1 MFRYYKILLILSFAL
16 STSCDSMKSISSKY
30 NILYNGDLFLNEG
43 LDQLRNSYKDNF
55 WDIIPVIVDNNI
67 TNSLPEYPTK
77 NFLKSE
83 EKAIKVIQKMG
94 DSRNS
99 ASNYINDA
107 YLLLGKSRF
116 YDKRYISS
124 LQALNYILKQ
134 DVKSNIWLEAFYWR
148 TLIYINLQQYELAKT
163 LLDKELEDNKLS
175 NRNLSLLYDS
185 MSELYYKKGDY
196 AALINSLKKGVKY
209 STNQEQIRRSF
220 FIIGQSFMN
229 LNKKDSA
236 SIYFQKSIETKGNNF
251 SDIYLDANLKLSL
264 LKKHEVDEDY
274 FNRMLRQPRNLM
286 TSSKINY
293 YYALNSYEKGNY
305 NDSEIQLKKSLKQ
318 IDDDKNLKVK
328 VYNKLFE
335 INLDRK
341 DYLNASNYLDS
352 VLNITDNNTK
362 DFFKLNKKREKLNS
376 ITDLEKQNE
385 LIDSLIYLSTLDLN
399 QLKEVLSPSQ
409 DNLETTKKNERTS
422 NKKSL
427 GVFYFNNRT
436 AIENGKKQFKRL
448 WGNRNR
454 IENWR
459 VISQNIFTSKNTTNR
474 SNKTKSNKLESN
486 TFDAKSIP
494 YTKYQKDSLNKIKNY
509 NYFKKGLYL
518 YEYFRDLV
526 TSENSLLKVDPKI
539 VSENDY
545 LQSRYY
551 LYKVYSSPEL
561 KNDEKS
567 KELKNLIL
575 NNYPN
580 SIYAKI
586 LDEDVT
592 PENEEFNLEEFFEN
606 IDMLVDKNRIDR
618 AVYKIDSILPK
629 LSSRAELFSLYLKKN
644 ELQAKTNGIEQYLK
658 SLNELVEIFPEKSI
672 ELKARIQF
680 LKTISAKK
688 SISIEDD
695 SFVLFFVL
703 NKNEKVKS
711 LVDYEYKVDNY
722 NKDIDFLS
730 IYDLSSLNDAESMS
744 QEIIKKNKTLSN
756 NKYFVISTPQ
766 YINVLVFKTL
776 DQLKS

>member
-1 MFRYYKILLILSFAL
+1 MFRYYKILLILSL
-16 STSCDSMKSISSKY
+16 VMISSCDSMKSISSKY

-94 DSRNS
+94 DSGNS

-124 LQALNYILKQ
+124 LQAFNYILKQ

-148 TLIYINLQQYELAKT
+148 TLIYINLQQYELAKSS
-163 LLDKELEDNKLS
+163 LEKELENNKIS
-175 NRNLSLLYDS
+175 KRNLSLLYDS
-185 MSELYYKKGDY
+185 MSELHYKKGDY
-196 AALINSLKKGVKY
+196 AALIKSLKQAVKH
-209 STNQEQIRRSF
+209 SSSQEQIRRSY
-220 FIIGQSFMN
+220 FIIAQSFMN
-229 LNKKDSA
+229 LNKNDSA
-236 SIYFQKSIETKGNNF
+236 SVYFQKSIETKANNF

-264 LKKHEVDEDY
+264 LKKQELGEDY

-286 TSSKINY
+286 ASSKINY
-293 YYALNSYEKGNY
+293 YYALNSYENGNY
-305 NDSEIQLKKSLKQ
+305 NDSEIQLKRSLKQ
-318 IDDDKNLKVK
+318 MDDDKNLKVK

-335 INLDRK
+335 VNFDRK

-352 VLNITDNNTK
+352 VLNIIDTNTK
-362 DFFKLNKKREKLNS
+362 DFFVLNKKREKLNS
-376 ITDLEKQNE
+376 ITDLEKQNK
-385 LIDSLIYLSTLDLN
+385 LIDSLLYLSTLDSN
-399 QLKEVLSPSQ
+399 KLKEVLSPTQ
-409 DNLETTKKNERTS
+409 NNLETTKVKRTS
-422 NKKSL
+422 KQKSL
-427 GVFYFNNRT
+427 GIFYFNNKT
-436 AIENGKKQFKRL
+436 AVENGKKEFKRL

-459 VISQNIFTSKNTTNR
+459 LISQNIFVSENNSNR
-474 SNKTKSNKLESN
+474 SKEIKSNKLDAN
-486 TFDAKSIP
+486 NFDTKSIP
-494 YTKYQKDSLNKIKNY
+494 YMKYQKDSLNEIKNY

-518 YEYFRDLV
+518 YEYFEDLL
-526 TSENSLLKVDPKI
+526 TSKNNLLKVDPKI
-539 VSENDY
+539 VSKNDY

-551 LYKVYSSPEL
+551 LYKIYGSTEF
-561 KNDEKS
+561 KNNEKS

-586 LDEDVT
+586 LNEKVT
-592 PENEEFNLEEFFEN
+592 ASNEEFSLNEFFEN
-606 IDMLVDKNRIDR
+606 IDMLVDKNRVDR
-618 AVYKIDSILPK
+618 AVSKIDSILPK
-629 LSSRAELFSLYLKKN
+629 LSSRSELYGLYLKKN
-644 ELQAKTNGIEQYLK
+644 ELQAKVKGVEQYLK

-672 ELKARIQF
+672 ELKTRIQF
-680 LKTISAKK
+680 LKNILAKK

-703 NKNEKVKS
+703 NKNEKLKS
-711 LVDYEYKVDNY
+711 LDDYEYKVDNY
-722 NKDIDFLS
+722 NRDIDFLS
-730 IYDLSSLNDAESMS
+730 IYDLSSLNDAESLS

-776 DQLKS
+776 DELKS

>member
-1 MFRYYKILLILSFAL
+1 MFRYYKIILILSLAI

-43 LDQLRNSYKDNF
+43 LDQLRNSYNDNF

-124 LQALNYILKQ
+124 LQAFNYILKQ

-148 TLIYINLQQYELAKT
+148 TLIYINLQQYELAKSS
-163 LLDKELEDNKLS
+163 LEKELVDNKIS
-175 NRNLSLLYDS
+175 KRNLSLLYDS
-185 MSELYYKKGDY
+185 MSELHYKKGDY
-196 AALINSLKKGVKY
+196 AALIKSLKKAVKY
-209 STNQEQIRRSF
+209 SSSQEQIRRSY
-220 FIIGQSFMN
+220 FIIAQSFMN
-229 LNKKDSA
+229 LNKNDSA
-236 SIYFQKSIETKGNNF
+236 SVYFQKSIETKANNF
-251 SDIYLDANLKLSL
+251 TDIYLDAKLKLSL
-264 LKKHEVDEDY
+264 IKKQEFDEDY
-274 FNRMLRQPRNLM
+274 FNRMLRQTRNLM
-286 TSSKINY
+286 ASSKINY

-305 NDSEIQLKKSLKQ
+305 NDSEIQLKKSMKQ

-335 INLDRK
+335 INLNRK

-352 VLNITDNNTK
+352 VLNIIDTNTK
-362 DFFKLNKKREKLNS
+362 DFFVLNKKREKLKS
-376 ITDLEKQNE
+376 IADLEKQNK
-385 LIDSLIYLSTLDLN
+385 LIDSLLYLSTLDSN
-399 QLKEVLSPSQ
+399 KLKEVLSPAQ
-409 DNLETTKKNERTS
+409 NNFEITKDKRTS
-422 NKKSL
+422 NQKNL
-427 GVFYFNNRT
+427 GVFYFNNKT
-436 AIENGKKQFKRL
+436 AIENGKKQFTRL

-459 VISQNIFTSKNTTNR
+459 LISQNIFISENNSNR
-474 SNKTKSNKLESN
+474 SNEKKFNKIDTNNFE
-486 TFDAKSIP
+486 TKSIP
-494 YTKYQKDSLNKIKNY
+494 YMKNQKDSLNKIKNY

-518 YEYFRDLV
+518 YEYFEDLL
-526 TSENSLLKVDPKI
+526 TSENNLLKVDSKI
-539 VSENDY
+539 VSKNDY

-551 LYKVYSSPEL
+551 LYKIYSSPEL
-561 KNDEKS
+561 KNNEKS
-567 KELKNLIL
+567 KELKNSIL

-586 LDEDVT
+586 LNEEVT
-592 PENEEFNLEEFFEN
+592 AGIEEFNLEEFFEN
-606 IDMLVDKNRIDR
+606 IELLVDKNRIDR
-618 AVYKIDSILPK
+618 AVSKIDSILPK
-629 LSSRAELFSLYLKKN
+629 LRSRAELYSVYLKKN
-644 ELQAKTNGIEQYLK
+644 ELQAKVNGIEQYVK

-672 ELKARIQF
+672 ELKTRIQF
-680 LKTISAKK
+680 LKNVSDKK
-688 SISIEDD
+688 SISIDDD

-730 IYDLSSLNDAESMS
+730 IYDLSSLIDAESLS
-744 QEIIKKNKTLSN
+744 KEIIKKNKTLSN

-776 DQLKS
+776 DELKS

>member
-1 MFRYYKILLILSFAL
+1 MFRYYKILLILSL
-16 STSCDSMKSISSKY
+16 VMISSCDSMKSISSKY

-124 LQALNYILKQ
+124 LQAFNYILKQ
-134 DVKSNIWLEAFYWR
+134 ELKSNIWLEAFYWR
-148 TLIYINLQQYELAKT
+148 TLIYINLQQYELAKSS
-163 LLDKELEDNKLS
+163 LEKELEDNRISK
-175 NRNLSLLYDS
+175 RNLSLLFDS
-185 MSELYYKKGDY
+185 MSELHYKKGDY
-196 AALINSLKKGVKY
+196 PALIKSLKKAVKH
-209 STNQEQIRRSF
+209 SSSQEQIRRSY
-220 FIIGQSFMN
+220 FIIAQSFMN
-229 LNKKDSA
+229 LNKNDSA
-236 SIYFQKSIETKGNNF
+236 SVYFQKSIETKANNF

-264 LKKHEVDEDY
+264 LKKQELDEDY
-274 FNRMLRQPRNLM
+274 FNKMLRQPRNLM
-286 TSSKINY
+286 ASSKINY

-305 NDSEIQLKKSLKQ
+305 NDSEIQLKRSLKQ
-318 IDDDKNLKVK
+318 MDDDKNLKVK

-335 INLDRK
+335 VNFDRK

-352 VLNITDNNTK
+352 VLNIIDTNTK
-362 DFFKLNKKREKLNS
+362 DFFILNKKREKLNS
-376 ITDLEKQNE
+376 ITDLEKQNK
-385 LIDSLIYLSTLDLN
+385 LIDSLLYLSTLDSN
-399 QLKEVLSPSQ
+399 KLKEVLSPTQ
-409 DNLETTKKNERTS
+409 NNFEKTKDKTAS
-422 NKKSL
+422 NQKSV
-427 GVFYFNNRT
+427 GVFYFNNKT
-436 AIENGKKQFKRL
+436 AIENGKKEFKRL

-459 VISQNIFTSKNTTNR
+459 LISQNIFISENNSNR
-474 SNKTKSNKLESN
+474 SNEIKSNKLDSN
-486 TFDAKSIP
+486 NFDTKSIP
-494 YTKYQKDSLNKIKNY
+494 YMNYQKDSLNKIKNY

-518 YEYFRDLV
+518 YEYFEDLA
-526 TSENSLLKVDPKI
+526 TSENNLLKVDPKI

-551 LYKVYSSPEL
+551 LYKIYSSNEF

-586 LDEDVT
+586 LNEDLT
-592 PENEEFNLEEFFEN
+592 AANKEFNLEEFFEN
-606 IDMLVDKNRIDR
+606 IDMLVDKNRVGR
-618 AVYKIDSILPK
+618 AVSKIDSILPK
-629 LSSRAELFSLYLKKN
+629 LSSRSELYSLYLKKN
-644 ELQAKTNGIEQYLK
+644 ELQAKVNGIEQYLK

-672 ELKARIQF
+672 ELKTRIQF
-680 LKTISAKK
+680 LKNISDKK
-688 SISIEDD
+688 SILIDDD
-695 SFVLFFVL
+695 SFVLFFIL

-711 LVDYEYKVDNY
+711 LDDYEYKVDNY
-722 NKDIDFLS
+722 NRDIDFLS
-730 IYDLSSLNDAESMS
+730 IYDLSSLNDAESLL

-766 YINVLVFKTL
+766 YINMLVFKTL
-776 DQLKS
+776 GELKS

>member
-1 MFRYYKILLILSFAL
+1 MFRYYKILLILSLAL

-124 LQALNYILKQ
+124 LQAFNYILKQ

-148 TLIYINLQQYELAKT
+148 TLIYINLQQYELAKSS
-163 LLDKELEDNKLS
+163 LEKELEDNKIS
-175 NRNLSLLYDS
+175 KRNLSLLYDS
-185 MSELYYKKGDY
+185 MSELHYKKGDY
-196 AALINSLKKGVKY
+196 TALIKSLKKAVKY
-209 STNQEQIRRSF
+209 SSSQEQIRRSY
-220 FIIGQSFMN
+220 FIIAQSFMN
-229 LNKKDSA
+229 LNKNDSA
-236 SIYFQKSIETKGNNF
+236 SVYFQKSIDTKANNF

-264 LKKHEVDEDY
+264 LKKQELDEDY

-286 TSSKINY
+286 ASSKINY

-305 NDSEIQLKKSLKQ
+305 NDSEIQLKRSLKQ
-318 IDDDKNLKVK
+318 MDDDKNLKVK

-335 INLDRK
+335 VNFDRK

-352 VLNITDNNTK
+352 VLNIIDTNTK
-362 DFFKLNKKREKLNS
+362 DFFVLNKKREKLNS
-376 ITDLEKQNE
+376 ITDLEKQNK
-385 LIDSLIYLSTLDLN
+385 LIDSLLYLSTLDSN
-399 QLKEVLSPSQ
+399 KLKEVLSPVQ
-409 DNLETTKKNERTS
+409 KNFKITKDKRIS
-422 NKKSL
+422 NQKSL
-427 GVFYFNNRT
+427 GVFYFNNKT

-459 VISQNIFTSKNTTNR
+459 LISQNIFISENNSNR
-474 SNKTKSNKLESN
+474 SNETKSNKLDTN
-486 TFDAKSIP
+486 NFDTKSIP
-494 YTKYQKDSLNKIKNY
+494 YMKYQKDSLNKIKNY

-518 YEYFRDLV
+518 YEYFEDLA
-526 TSENSLLKVDPKI
+526 TSENNLLKVDPKI
-539 VSENDY
+539 VSKNDY

-551 LYKVYSSPEL
+551 LYKIYSSPEF
-561 KNDEKS
+561 KNNEKS

-586 LDEDVT
+586 LNEDVT
-592 PENEEFNLEEFFEN
+592 AANEEFNLEEFFEN
-606 IDMLVDKNRIDR
+606 IELLVDKNRIDR
-618 AVYKIDSILPK
+618 AVSKIDSILPK
-629 LSSRAELFSLYLKKN
+629 LSSRSELYSLYLKKN
-644 ELQAKTNGIEQYLK
+644 ELQAKVNGIEQYLK

-672 ELKARIQF
+672 ELKTRLQF
-680 LKTISAKK
+680 LKNISDKK
-688 SISIEDD
+688 SISIDDD

-730 IYDLSSLNDAESMS
+730 IYDLSSLNDAESLS

-776 DQLKS
+776 DELKS

>member
-1 MFRYYKILLILSFAL
+1 MFRYYKILLILSLAL
-16 STSCDSMKSISSKY
+16 SASCDSMKSISSKY

-67 TNSLPEYPTK
+67 TNSLPEYPTN

-99 ASNYINDA
+99 DSNYINDA

-124 LQALNYILKQ
+124 LQAFNYILKQ

-148 TLIYINLQQYELAKT
+148 TLIYINLQQYELAKSS
-163 LLDKELEDNKLS
+163 LEKELKDNKIS
-175 NRNLSLLYDS
+175 KRNLSLLYDS
-185 MSELYYKKGDY
+185 MSELYYKKRDY
-196 AALINSLKKGVKY
+196 TDLIKSLKKAINY
-209 STNQEQIRRSF
+209 SSSQEQIRRSY
-220 FIIGQSFMN
+220 FIIGQSYMN
-229 LNKKDSA
+229 LNKNDSA
-236 SIYFQKSIETKGNNF
+236 LVYFQKSIDTKANNF
-251 SDIYLDANLKLSL
+251 TDIYLDAKLKSSS
-264 LKKHEVDEDY
+264 LKKQELDEDY
-274 FNRMLRQPRNLM
+274 FNRLLRQPRNLM
-286 TSSKINY
+286 ASSKINY

-305 NDSEIQLKKSLKQ
+305 NISEIKLKKSLKQ
-318 IDDDKNLKVK
+318 MDDDKNLKVL

-335 INLDRK
+335 INLNRK

-352 VLNITDNNTK
+352 VLNITDTSTK
-362 DFFKLNKKREKLNS
+362 DFFILNKKREKLNS
-376 ITDLEKQNE
+376 ITDLEKQNK
-385 LIDSLIYLSTLDLN
+385 LIDSLLYLSTLDSN
-399 QLKEVLSPSQ
+399 KLKEVLSPSQ
-409 DNLETTKKNERTS
+409 KKLETTNDKRTS
-422 NKKSL
+422 NQKTL
-427 GVFYFNNRT
+427 AAFYFNNKT
-436 AIENGKKQFKRL
+436 AIENGKKQFTRL

-459 VISQNIFTSKNTTNR
+459 LISQNTFISENNSNR
-474 SNKTKSNKLESN
+474 SNETKSNKQEPSA
-486 TFDAKSIP
+486 FDTKSIP
-494 YTKYQKDSLNKIKNY
+494 YKKYQKDSLNKIKNY

-518 YEYFRDLV
+518 YEYFEDLV
-526 TSENSLLKVDPKI
+526 TSENDLLKVDPKI
-539 VSENDY
+539 VSKNDY
-545 LQSRYY
+545 SQSRYY
-551 LYKVYSSPEL
+551 LYKIYSSPEF

-575 NNYPN
+575 RSYPN

-586 LDEDVT
+586 LNEDVT
-592 PENEEFNLEEFFEN
+592 AANEEFNIEEFFEN

-618 AVYKIDSILPK
+618 AVSKIDSILPK
-629 LSSRAELFSLYLKKN
+629 LSSRVKLYSLYLKKN
-644 ELQAKTNGIEQYLK
+644 ELQAKINGIEQYLR
-658 SLNELVEIFPEKSI
+658 SLNELVEIFPEKSN
-672 ELKARIQF
+672 ELKTRIQF

-711 LVDYEYKVDNY
+711 LVDFEYKVDNY

-730 IYDLSSLNDAESMS
+730 IYDLSSLNDAESLS

-776 DQLKS
+776 DELKS

>member
-1 MFRYYKILLILSFAL
+1 MFRYYKILLILSLAMI
-16 STSCDSMKSISSKY
+16 SSCDSIKSISSKY

-124 LQALNYILKQ
+124 LQAFNYILKQ

-148 TLIYINLQQYELAKT
+148 TLIYINLEQYELAKSS
-163 LLDKELEDNKLS
+163 LEKELEDNKIS

-185 MSELYYKKGDY
+185 MSELYYKKRDY
-196 AALINSLKKGVKY
+196 TALIKSLKKAVKY
-209 STNQEQIRRSF
+209 SSDQEQIRRSF
-220 FIIGQSFMN
+220 FIIGQSFIN
-229 LNKKDSA
+229 LNKNDSA
-236 SIYFQKSIETKGNNF
+236 LVYFQKSIHTKANNF
-251 SDIYLDANLKLSL
+251 TDIYLDAKLKLSL
-264 LKKHEVDEDY
+264 LKKQEIDEDY
-274 FNRMLRQPRNLM
+274 FNKMLKQPRNL
-286 TSSKINY
+286 TALSKINY
-293 YYALNSYEKGNY
+293 YYALHSFDNGNY

-318 IDDDKNLKVK
+318 IDDDKKLKVK
-328 VYNKLFE
+328 VYGKLFE

-341 DYLNASNYLDS
+341 DYLNASTYLDS
-352 VLNITDNNTK
+352 VLNIIDNNTK
-362 DFFKLNKKREKLNS
+362 DFFTLNKKREKLNS
-376 ITDLEKQNE
+376 ITDLEKQNK

-409 DNLETTKKNERTS
+409 DNFEITKDERIS

-427 GVFYFNNRT
+427 GFFYFNNKT
-436 AIENGKKQFKRL
+436 AIENGKKQFKQL

-459 VISQNIFTSKNTTNR
+459 LISQNIVISENSSNR
-474 SNKTKSNKLESN
+474 SNKAKPNKLESN
-486 TFDAKSIP
+486 TFDTKLIP
-494 YTKYQKDSLNKIKNY
+494 YMKYQKDSLNKIKNY

-518 YEYFRDLV
+518 YEYFEDLSS
-526 TSENSLLKVDPKI
+526 SENSLLKVDPII

-551 LYKVYSSPEL
+551 LYKIYNSPEF
-561 KNDEKS
+561 KDVEKS
-567 KELKNLIL
+567 KDLKNFIL
-575 NNYPN
+575 KKYPN

-586 LDEDVT
+586 L
-592 PENEEFNLEEFFEN
+592 NEEINDANKDFNLEEFFDN
-606 IDMLVDKNRIDR
+606 IDLLVDENRVDR
-618 AVYKIDSILPK
+618 AVSKIDSILPK
-629 LSSRAELFSLYLKKN
+629 LRSRPEIYRLYLKKN
-644 ELQAKTNGIEQYLK
+644 ELQAKVNGIEQYLK
-658 SLNELVEIFPEKSI
+658 SLNELVEIFPEKLI
-672 ELKARIQF
+672 ELKTRIQF

-722 NKDIDFLS
+722 NKHIDFLS
-730 IYDLSSLNDAESMS
+730 IYDLSSLSDGKSLFE
-744 QEIIKKNKTLSN
+744 EIIKKNKTLSN

-766 YINVLVFKTL
+766 YINVLIFKTL
-776 DQLKS
+776 DKLKS

>member
-1 MFRYYKILLILSFAL
+1 MFRYYKILLILSLAMI
-16 STSCDSMKSISSKY
+16 SSCDSIKSISSKY

-124 LQALNYILKQ
+124 LQAFNYILKQ

-148 TLIYINLQQYELAKT
+148 TLIYINLEQYELAKSS
-163 LLDKELEDNKLS
+163 LEKELEDNKIS

-185 MSELYYKKGDY
+185 MSELYYKKRDY
-196 AALINSLKKGVKY
+196 TALIKSLKKAVKY
-209 STNQEQIRRSF
+209 SSDQEQIRRSF
-220 FIIGQSFMN
+220 FIIGQSFIN
-229 LNKKDSA
+229 LNKNDSA
-236 SIYFQKSIETKGNNF
+236 LVYFQKSIYTKANNF
-251 SDIYLDANLKLSL
+251 TDIYLDAKLKLSL
-264 LKKHEVDEDY
+264 LKKQEVDEDY
-274 FNRMLRQPRNLM
+274 FNKMLKQPRNL
-286 TSSKINY
+286 TALSKINY
-293 YYALNSYEKGNY
+293 YYALHSFDNGNY

-318 IDDDKNLKVK
+318 IDDDKKLKVK
-328 VYNKLFE
+328 VYGKLFE

-341 DYLNASNYLDS
+341 DYLNASTYLDS
-352 VLNITDNNTK
+352 VLNIIDNNTK
-362 DFFKLNKKREKLNS
+362 DFFTLNKKREKLNS
-376 ITDLEKQNE
+376 ITDLEKQNK

-409 DNLETTKKNERTS
+409 DNFEITKDERIS

-427 GVFYFNNRT
+427 GFFYFNNKT

-459 VISQNIFTSKNTTNR
+459 LISQNIVISENSSNR
-474 SNKTKSNKLESN
+474 SNKAKPNKLESN
-486 TFDAKSIP
+486 TFDTKLIP
-494 YTKYQKDSLNKIKNY
+494 YMKYQKDSLNKIKNY

-518 YEYFRDLV
+518 YEYFEDLSS
-526 TSENSLLKVDPKI
+526 SENSLLKVDPII

-551 LYKVYSSPEL
+551 LYKIYNSPEF
-561 KNDEKS
+561 KDVEKS
-567 KELKNLIL
+567 KDLKNFIL
-575 NNYPN
+575 KKYPN

-586 LDEDVT
+586 L
-592 PENEEFNLEEFFEN
+592 NEEINDANKDFNLEEFFDN
-606 IDMLVDKNRIDR
+606 IDLLVDENRVDR
-618 AVYKIDSILPK
+618 AVSKIDSILPK
-629 LSSRAELFSLYLKKN
+629 LRSRPEIYRLYLKKN
-644 ELQAKTNGIEQYLK
+644 ELQAKVNGIEQYLK

-672 ELKARIQF
+672 ELKTRIQF

-722 NKDIDFLS
+722 NKHIDFLS
-730 IYDLSSLNDAESMS
+730 IYDLSSLSDGKSLFE
-744 QEIIKKNKTLSN
+744 EIIKKNKTLSN

-766 YINVLVFKTL
+766 YINVLIFKTL
-776 DQLKS
+776 DKLKS

>member
-1 MFRYYKILLILSFAL
+1 MFRYYKILLILSL
-16 STSCDSMKSISSKY
+16 VMISSCDSMKSISSKY

-94 DSRNS
+94 DSRNT
-99 ASNYINDA
+99 ASNYINEA

-124 LQALNYILKQ
+124 LQAFNYILKQ

-148 TLIYINLQQYELAKT
+148 TLIYINLQQYELAKSS
-163 LLDKELEDNKLS
+163 LEKELEDNKIS
-175 NRNLSLLYDS
+175 KRNLSLLYDS
-185 MSELYYKKGDY
+185 MSELHYKKGDY
-196 AALINSLKKGVKY
+196 AALIKSLKKAVKH
-209 STNQEQIRRSF
+209 SSSQEQIRRSY
-220 FIIGQSFMN
+220 FIIAQSFMN
-229 LNKKDSA
+229 LNKNDSA
-236 SIYFQKSIETKGNNF
+236 SVYFQKSIDTKANNF

-264 LKKHEVDEDY
+264 LKKQEFDEDY

-286 TSSKINY
+286 ASSKINY

-335 INLDRK
+335 LNFDRK

-352 VLNITDNNTK
+352 VLNIIDTNTK
-362 DFFKLNKKREKLNS
+362 DFFVLNKKREKLNS
-376 ITDLEKQNE
+376 ITDLEKQNK
-385 LIDSLIYLSTLDLN
+385 LIDSLLYLSTLDSN
-399 QLKEVLSPSQ
+399 KLKEVLSPAQ
-409 DNLETTKKNERTS
+409 NNFEVTKDKRTS
-422 NKKSL
+422 NQKSL
-427 GVFYFNNRT
+427 GVFYFNNKT
-436 AIENGKKQFKRL
+436 AIENGKKEFKRL

-459 VISQNIFTSKNTTNR
+459 LISQNIFISENNSNR
-474 SNKTKSNKLESN
+474 SNEIKSNKLDTN
-486 TFDAKSIP
+486 NFDTKSIP
-494 YTKYQKDSLNKIKNY
+494 YMKYQKDSLNKIKNY

-518 YEYFRDLV
+518 YEYFEDLV
-526 TSENSLLKVDPKI
+526 TSENNLLKVDPKI
-539 VSENDY
+539 VSKNDY

-551 LYKVYSSPEL
+551 LYKIYSSNEF

-586 LDEDVT
+586 LNENVT
-592 PENEEFNLEEFFEN
+592 GANKEFNLEEFFEN
-606 IDMLVDKNRIDR
+606 IDMLVDKNRVDR
-618 AVYKIDSILPK
+618 VVSKIDSILPK
-629 LSSRAELFSLYLKKN
+629 LSSRSELYSLYLKKN
-644 ELQAKTNGIEQYLK
+644 ELQAKVNGIQKYLK

-672 ELKARIQF
+672 ELKTRLQF
-680 LKTISAKK
+680 LKNISDKK
-688 SISIEDD
+688 SISIDDD
-695 SFVLFFVL
+695 SFVLFFIL

-711 LVDYEYKVDNY
+711 LDDYEYKVDNY
-722 NKDIDFLS
+722 NRDIDFLS
-730 IYDLSSLNDAESMS
+730 IYDLSSLNDAESLL

-776 DQLKS
+776 DELKS

>member
-1 MFRYYKILLILSFAL
+1 MFRYYKILLILSL
-16 STSCDSMKSISSKY
+16 VMISSCDSMKSISSKY

-94 DSRNS
+94 DSRNT
-99 ASNYINDA
+99 ASNYINEA

-124 LQALNYILKQ
+124 LQAFNYILKQ

-163 LLDKELEDNKLS
+163 SLEKELEDNKIS
-175 NRNLSLLYDS
+175 KRNLSLLYDS
-185 MSELYYKKGDY
+185 MSELHYKKGDY
-196 AALINSLKKGVKY
+196 AALIKSLKKAVKH
-209 STNQEQIRRSF
+209 SSNQEQIRRSY
-220 FIIGQSFMN
+220 FIIAQSFMN
-229 LNKKDSA
+229 LNKNDSA
-236 SIYFQKSIETKGNNF
+236 SVYFQKSIDTKANNF

-264 LKKHEVDEDY
+264 LKKQEFDEDY

-286 TSSKINY
+286 ASSKINY

-335 INLDRK
+335 LNFDRK

-352 VLNITDNNTK
+352 VLKIIDTNTK
-362 DFFKLNKKREKLNS
+362 DFFVLNKKREKLNS
-376 ITDLEKQNE
+376 ITDLEKQNK
-385 LIDSLIYLSTLDLN
+385 LIDSLLYLSTLDSN
-399 QLKEVLSPSQ
+399 KLKEVLSPAQ
-409 DNLETTKKNERTS
+409 NNFEVTKDKRTS
-422 NKKSL
+422 NQKSL
-427 GVFYFNNRT
+427 GVFYFNNKT
-436 AIENGKKQFKRL
+436 AIENGKKEFKRL

-459 VISQNIFTSKNTTNR
+459 LISQNIFISENNSNR
-474 SNKTKSNKLESN
+474 SNEIKSNKLDTN
-486 TFDAKSIP
+486 NFDTKSIP
-494 YTKYQKDSLNKIKNY
+494 YMKYQKDSLNKIKNY

-518 YEYFRDLV
+518 YEYFEDLV
-526 TSENSLLKVDPKI
+526 TSENNLLKVDPKI
-539 VSENDY
+539 VSKNDY

-551 LYKVYSSPEL
+551 LYKIYSSNEF

-586 LDEDVT
+586 LNENVT
-592 PENEEFNLEEFFEN
+592 GANKEFNLEEFFEN
-606 IDMLVDKNRIDR
+606 IDMLVDKNRVDR
-618 AVYKIDSILPK
+618 VVSKIDSILPK
-629 LSSRAELFSLYLKKN
+629 LSSRS
-644 ELQAKTNGIEQYLK
+644 
-658 SLNELVEIFPEKSI
+658 
-672 ELKARIQF
+672 
-680 LKTISAKK
+680 
-688 SISIEDD
+688 
-695 SFVLFFVL
+695 
-703 NKNEKVKS
+703 
-711 LVDYEYKVDNY
+711 
-722 NKDIDFLS
+722 
-730 IYDLSSLNDAESMS
+730 
-744 QEIIKKNKTLSN
+744 
-756 NKYFVISTPQ
+756 
-766 YINVLVFKTL
+766 
-776 DQLKS
+776 

>member
-1 MFRYYKILLILSFAL
+1 MFRYYKILLILSLAMI
-16 STSCDSMKSISSKY
+16 SSCDSIKSISSKY
-30 NILYNGDLFLNEG
+30 NILYNGDLFLNEC

-124 LQALNYILKQ
+124 LQAFNYILKQ
-134 DVKSNIWLEAFYWR
+134 DVKSNIWLQAFYWR
-148 TLIYINLQQYELAKT
+148 TLIYINLEQYELAKSS
-163 LLDKELEDNKLS
+163 LEKELEDNKIS

-185 MSELYYKKGDY
+185 MSELYYKKRDY
-196 AALINSLKKGVKY
+196 TALIKSLKKAVKY
-209 STNQEQIRRSF
+209 SSDQEQIRRSF
-220 FIIGQSFMN
+220 FIIGQSFIN
-229 LNKKDSA
+229 LNKNDSA
-236 SIYFQKSIETKGNNF
+236 LVYFQKSIYTKANNF
-251 SDIYLDANLKLSL
+251 TDIYLDAKLKLSL
-264 LKKHEVDEDY
+264 LKKQEVDEDY
-274 FNRMLRQPRNLM
+274 FNKMLKQPRNL
-286 TSSKINY
+286 TALSKINY
-293 YYALNSYEKGNY
+293 YYALHSFDNGNY

-318 IDDDKNLKVK
+318 IDDDKKLKVK
-328 VYNKLFE
+328 VYGKLFE

-341 DYLNASNYLDS
+341 DYLNASTYLDS
-352 VLNITDNNTK
+352 VLNIIDNNTK
-362 DFFKLNKKREKLNS
+362 DFFTLNKKREKLNS
-376 ITDLEKQNE
+376 ITDLEKQNK

-409 DNLETTKKNERTS
+409 DNFEITKDERIS

-427 GVFYFNNRT
+427 GFFYFNNKT
-436 AIENGKKQFKRL
+436 AIENGKKQFKQL

-459 VISQNIFTSKNTTNR
+459 LISQNIVISENSSNR
-474 SNKTKSNKLESN
+474 SNKAKPNKLESN
-486 TFDAKSIP
+486 TFDTKSIP
-494 YTKYQKDSLNKIKNY
+494 YMKYQKDSLNKIKNY

-518 YEYFRDLV
+518 YEYFEDLSS
-526 TSENSLLKVDPKI
+526 SENSLLKVDPII

-551 LYKVYSSPEL
+551 LYKIYNSPEF
-561 KNDEKS
+561 KDVEKS
-567 KELKNLIL
+567 KDLKNFIL
-575 NNYPN
+575 KKYPN

-586 LDEDVT
+586 L
-592 PENEEFNLEEFFEN
+592 NEEINDANKDFNLEEFFDN
-606 IDMLVDKNRIDR
+606 IDLLVDENRVDR
-618 AVYKIDSILPK
+618 AVSKIDSILPK
-629 LSSRAELFSLYLKKN
+629 LRSRPEIYRLYLKKN
-644 ELQAKTNGIEQYLK
+644 ELQAKVNGIEQYLK
-658 SLNELVEIFPEKSI
+658 SLNELVEIFPEKLI
-672 ELKARIQF
+672 ELKTRIQF

-722 NKDIDFLS
+722 NKHIDFLS
-730 IYDLSSLNDAESMS
+730 IYDLSSLSDGKSLFE
-744 QEIIKKNKTLSN
+744 EIIKKNKTLSN

-766 YINVLVFKTL
+766 YINVLIFKTL
-776 DQLKS
+776 DKLKS

>member
-1 MFRYYKILLILSFAL
+1 MFRYYKILLILSLAL
-16 STSCDSMKSISSKY
+16 ITSCDSMKSISSKY

-43 LDQLRNSYKDNF
+43 IDQLRNSYKDNF
-55 WDIIPVIVDNNI
+55 WDIIPVIIDNNI
-67 TNSLPEYPTK
+67 TNSLPEYPSK

-124 LQALNYILKQ
+124 LQAFNYILKQ

-148 TLIYINLQQYELAKT
+148 TLIYINLEQYELAKSSLEK
-163 LLDKELEDNKLS
+163 LLNDNKLS

-185 MSELYYKKGDY
+185 MSEIFYKKKDY
-196 AALINSLKKGVKY
+196 TSLIKSLKKAVKY
-209 STNQEQIRRSF
+209 SSNQEQIRRSF
-220 FIIGQSFMN
+220 FIIAQSFMN
-229 LNKKDSA
+229 LSKNDSA
-236 SIYFQKSIETKGNNF
+236 SVYFQKSIDIKANNF
-251 SDIYLDANLKLSL
+251 TDIYLDANLKLSL
-264 LKKHEVDEDY
+264 LKKQDVDEDY
-274 FNRMLRQPRNLM
+274 FNKMLKQPRNLM
-286 TSSKINY
+286 ASSKINY

-328 VYNKLFE
+328 AYNKLFE

-352 VLNITDNNTK
+352 VLNIIDTNTK
-362 DFFKLNKKREKLNS
+362 DFFVLNKKREKLNS
-376 ITDLEKQNE
+376 ITDLEKQNK
-385 LIDSLIYLSTLDLN
+385 LIDSLLYLSTLDSN
-399 QLKEVLSPSQ
+399 KLKEVLSPSQ
-409 DNLETTKKNERTS
+409 NNFEITKVKRTS
-422 NKKSL
+422 NQKSL
-427 GVFYFNNRT
+427 GVFYFNNKT
-436 AIENGKKQFKRL
+436 AIENGKKQFKLL

-459 VISQNIFTSKNTTNR
+459 FISQNIFISENNSNR

-486 TFDAKSIP
+486 NFDTKSIP
-494 YTKYQKDSLNKIKNY
+494 YMKYQKDSLNRIKNY

-518 YEYFRDLV
+518 YEYFDDLV
-526 TSENSLLKVDPKI
+526 TSENNLLKVDRKI

-551 LYKVYSSPEL
+551 LYKIYSSSEF

-575 NNYPN
+575 KIYPN
-580 SIYAKI
+580 SIYGKI
-586 LDEDVT
+586 LNDDVT
-592 PENEEFNLEEFFEN
+592 VAIKDFNFEKFFEN
-606 IDMLVDKNRIDR
+606 IELLVNKNRIDR
-618 AVYKIDSILPK
+618 AVSKIDSILPK
-629 LSSRAELFSLYLKKN
+629 LSSRSELYSLYLKKN
-644 ELQAKTNGIEQYLK
+644 ELQAKVNGIEKYLN

-672 ELKARIQF
+672 ELDTRIQF

-688 SISIEDD
+688 SISINDD
-695 SFVLFFVL
+695 SFVLFFVS

-711 LVDYEYKVDNY
+711 LVDYEYEVDNY

-730 IYDLSSLNDAESMS
+730 IYDLSSLNDAKSLS

-776 DQLKS
+776 DKLKS

>member
-1 MFRYYKILLILSFAL
+1 MFRYYKILLILSL
-16 STSCDSMKSISSKY
+16 VMISSCDSMKSISSKY

-124 LQALNYILKQ
+124 LQAFNYILKQ

-148 TLIYINLQQYELAKT
+148 TLIYINLQQYELAKSS
-163 LLDKELEDNKLS
+163 LEKELENNKIS
-175 NRNLSLLYDS
+175 KRNLSLLYDS
-185 MSELYYKKGDY
+185 MSELHYKKGDY
-196 AALINSLKKGVKY
+196 AALIKSLKQAVKH
-209 STNQEQIRRSF
+209 SSSQEQIRRSY
-220 FIIGQSFMN
+220 FIIAQSFMN
-229 LNKKDSA
+229 LNKNDSA
-236 SIYFQKSIETKGNNF
+236 SVYFQKSIETKANNF

-264 LKKHEVDEDY
+264 LKKQELDEDY

-286 TSSKINY
+286 ASSKINY

-305 NDSEIQLKKSLKQ
+305 NDSEIQLKRSLKQ
-318 IDDDKNLKVK
+318 MDDDKNLKVK

-335 INLDRK
+335 VNFDRK

-352 VLNITDNNTK
+352 VLNIIDTNTK
-362 DFFKLNKKREKLNS
+362 DFFVLNKKREKLNS
-376 ITDLEKQNE
+376 ITDLEKQNK
-385 LIDSLIYLSTLDLN
+385 LIDSLLYLSTLDSN
-399 QLKEVLSPSQ
+399 KLKEVLSPTQ
-409 DNLETTKKNERTS
+409 NNLETTKDKRTS
-422 NKKSL
+422 NQKSL
-427 GVFYFNNRT
+427 GVFYFNNKT
-436 AIENGKKQFKRL
+436 AIENGKKEFKRL

-459 VISQNIFTSKNTTNR
+459 LISQNIFVSENNSNR
-474 SNKTKSNKLESN
+474 SNEIKSNKLDTN
-486 TFDAKSIP
+486 NFDTKSIP
-494 YTKYQKDSLNKIKNY
+494 YMKYQKDSLNKIKNY

-518 YEYFRDLV
+518 YEYFEDLL
-526 TSENSLLKVDPKI
+526 TSKNNLLKVDPKI
-539 VSENDY
+539 VSKNDY

-551 LYKVYSSPEL
+551 LYKIYSSTEF
-561 KNDEKS
+561 KNNEKS

-586 LDEDVT
+586 LNEKVT
-592 PENEEFNLEEFFEN
+592 AANEEFSLEEFFEN
-606 IDMLVDKNRIDR
+606 IDMLVDKNRVDR
-618 AVYKIDSILPK
+618 AVSKIDSILPK
-629 LSSRAELFSLYLKKN
+629 LSSRSELYGLYLKKN
-644 ELQAKTNGIEQYLK
+644 ELQAKVKGVEQYLK

-672 ELKARIQF
+672 ELKTRIQF
-680 LKTISAKK
+680 LKNILAKK

-703 NKNEKVKS
+703 NKNEKLKS
-711 LVDYEYKVDNY
+711 LDDYEYKVDNY
-722 NKDIDFLS
+722 NRDIDFLS
-730 IYDLSSLNDAESMS
+730 IYDLSSLNDAESLS

-776 DQLKS
+776 DELKS

>member
-1 MFRYYKILLILSFAL
+1 MFRYYKILLILSL
-16 STSCDSMKSISSKY
+16 VMISSCDSMKSISSKY

-124 LQALNYILKQ
+124 LQAFNYILKQ

-148 TLIYINLQQYELAKT
+148 TLIYINLQQYELAKSS
-163 LLDKELEDNKLS
+163 LEKELENNKIS
-175 NRNLSLLYDS
+175 KRNLSLLYDS
-185 MSELYYKKGDY
+185 MSELHYKKGDY
-196 AALINSLKKGVKY
+196 AALIKSLKQAVKH
-209 STNQEQIRRSF
+209 SSSQEQIRRSY
-220 FIIGQSFMN
+220 FIIAQSFMN
-229 LNKKDSA
+229 LNKNDSA
-236 SIYFQKSIETKGNNF
+236 SVYFQKSIETKANNF

-264 LKKHEVDEDY
+264 LKKQELDEDY

-286 TSSKINY
+286 ASSKINY

-305 NDSEIQLKKSLKQ
+305 NDSEIQLKRSLKQ
-318 IDDDKNLKVK
+318 MDDDKNLKVK

-335 INLDRK
+335 VNFDRK

-352 VLNITDNNTK
+352 VLNIIDTNTK
-362 DFFKLNKKREKLNS
+362 DFFVLNKKREKLNS
-376 ITDLEKQNE
+376 ITDLEKQNK
-385 LIDSLIYLSTLDLN
+385 LIDSLLYLSTLDSN
-399 QLKEVLSPSQ
+399 KLKEVLSPTQ
-409 DNLETTKKNERTS
+409 NNLETTKGKRTS
-422 NKKSL
+422 NQKSL
-427 GVFYFNNRT
+427 GVFYFNNKT
-436 AIENGKKQFKRL
+436 AIENGKKEFKRL

-459 VISQNIFTSKNTTNR
+459 LISQNIFVSENNSNR
-474 SNKTKSNKLESN
+474 SNEIKSNKLDAN
-486 TFDAKSIP
+486 NFDTKSIP
-494 YTKYQKDSLNKIKNY
+494 YMKYQKDSLNKIKNY

-518 YEYFRDLV
+518 YEYFEDLL
-526 TSENSLLKVDPKI
+526 TSKNNLLKVDPKI
-539 VSENDY
+539 VSKNDY

-551 LYKVYSSPEL
+551 LYKIYSSTEF
-561 KNDEKS
+561 KNNEKS

-586 LDEDVT
+586 LNEKVT
-592 PENEEFNLEEFFEN
+592 ASNEEFSLEEFFDN

-618 AVYKIDSILPK
+618 AVSKIDSILPK
-629 LSSRAELFSLYLKKN
+629 LSSRSELYGLYLKKN
-644 ELQAKTNGIEQYLK
+644 ELQAKVKGIEQYLK

-672 ELKARIQF
+672 ELKTRIQF
-680 LKTISAKK
+680 LKNILAKK

-703 NKNEKVKS
+703 NKNEKLKS
-711 LVDYEYKVDNY
+711 LDDYEYKVDNY
-722 NKDIDFLS
+722 NRDIDFLS
-730 IYDLSSLNDAESMS
+730 IYDLSSLNDAESLS

-776 DQLKS
+776 DELKS

>member
-1 MFRYYKILLILSFAL
+1 MFRYYKILLILSLAL
-16 STSCDSMKSISSKY
+16 SASCDSMKSISSKY
-30 NILYNGDLFLNEG
+30 NILYNGELFLNEG

-67 TNSLPEYPTK
+67 TNSLPDYPTK

-124 LQALNYILKQ
+124 LQAFNYILKQ

-148 TLIYINLQQYELAKT
+148 TLIYINLQQYELAKSS
-163 LLDKELEDNKLS
+163 LEKELEDNKIS
-175 NRNLSLLYDS
+175 KRNLSLLYDS
-185 MSELYYKKGDY
+185 MSELHYKKGDY
-196 AALINSLKKGVKY
+196 AALIKSLKKAVKH
-209 STNQEQIRRSF
+209 SSSQEQIRRSY
-220 FIIGQSFMN
+220 FIIAQSFMN
-229 LNKKDSA
+229 LNKNDSA
-236 SIYFQKSIETKGNNF
+236 SVYFQKSIDTKANNF

-264 LKKHEVDEDY
+264 LKKQELDEDY

-286 TSSKINY
+286 ASSKINY

-305 NDSEIQLKKSLKQ
+305 NDSEIQLKRSLKQ
-318 IDDDKNLKVK
+318 MDDDKNLKVK

-335 INLDRK
+335 VNFDRK

-352 VLNITDNNTK
+352 VLNIIDANTK
-362 DFFKLNKKREKLNS
+362 DFFVLNKKREKLNS
-376 ITDLEKQNE
+376 ITDLEKQNK
-385 LIDSLIYLSTLDLN
+385 LIDSLLYLSTLDSN
-399 QLKEVLSPSQ
+399 KLKEVLSPAQ
-409 DNLETTKKNERTS
+409 KNFEITKDKRIS
-422 NKKSL
+422 NQKSL
-427 GVFYFNNRT
+427 GVFYFNNKT

-459 VISQNIFTSKNTTNR
+459 LISQNIFISENNSNR
-474 SNKTKSNKLESN
+474 SNETKSNKLDTN
-486 TFDAKSIP
+486 NFDTKSIP
-494 YTKYQKDSLNKIKNY
+494 YMKYQKDSLNKIKNY

-518 YEYFRDLV
+518 YEYFEDLA
-526 TSENSLLKVDPKI
+526 TSENNLLKVDPKI
-539 VSENDY
+539 VSKNDY

-551 LYKVYSSPEL
+551 LYKIYSSPEF
-561 KNDEKS
+561 KNNEKS

-586 LDEDVT
+586 LNEDVKAA
-592 PENEEFNLEEFFEN
+592 NEEFNLEDFFEN
-606 IDMLVDKNRIDR
+606 IELLVDKNRIDR
-618 AVYKIDSILPK
+618 AVAKIDSILPK
-629 LSSRAELFSLYLKKN
+629 LSSRSELYSLYLKKN
-644 ELQAKTNGIEQYLK
+644 ELQAKVNGIEQYLK

-672 ELKARIQF
+672 ELKTRLQF
-680 LKTISAKK
+680 LKNISDKK
-688 SISIEDD
+688 SISIDDD

-730 IYDLSSLNDAESMS
+730 IYDLSSLNDAESLS

-776 DQLKS
+776 DELKS

>member
-1 MFRYYKILLILSFAL
+1 MFRYYKILLILSL
-16 STSCDSMKSISSKY
+16 VMISSCDSMKSISSKY

-94 DSRNS
+94 DSRNT
-99 ASNYINDA
+99 ASNYINEA

-124 LQALNYILKQ
+124 LQAFNYILKQ

-148 TLIYINLQQYELAKT
+148 TLIYINLQQYELAKSS
-163 LLDKELEDNKLS
+163 LEKELEDNKIS
-175 NRNLSLLYDS
+175 KRNLSLLYDS
-185 MSELYYKKGDY
+185 MSELHYKKGDY
-196 AALINSLKKGVKY
+196 AALIKSLKKAVKH
-209 STNQEQIRRSF
+209 SSSQEQIRRSY
-220 FIIGQSFMN
+220 FIIAQSFMN
-229 LNKKDSA
+229 LNKNDSA
-236 SIYFQKSIETKGNNF
+236 SVYFQKSIDTKANNF

-264 LKKHEVDEDY
+264 LKKQELDEDY

-286 TSSKINY
+286 ASSKINY

-335 INLDRK
+335 LNFDRK

-352 VLNITDNNTK
+352 VLNIIDTNTK
-362 DFFKLNKKREKLNS
+362 DFFVLTKKREKLNS
-376 ITDLEKQNE
+376 ITDLEKQNK
-385 LIDSLIYLSTLDLN
+385 LIDSLLYLSTLDSN
-399 QLKEVLSPSQ
+399 KLKEVLSPAQ
-409 DNLETTKKNERTS
+409 NNFEVTKDKRTS
-422 NKKSL
+422 NQKSL
-427 GVFYFNNRT
+427 GVFYFNNKT
-436 AIENGKKQFKRL
+436 AIENGKKEFKRL

-459 VISQNIFTSKNTTNR
+459 LISQNIFISENNSNR
-474 SNKTKSNKLESN
+474 SNEIKSNKLDTN
-486 TFDAKSIP
+486 NFDTKSIP
-494 YTKYQKDSLNKIKNY
+494 YMKYQKDSLNKIKNY

-518 YEYFRDLV
+518 YEYFEDLV
-526 TSENSLLKVDPKI
+526 TSENNLLKVDPKI
-539 VSENDY
+539 VSKNDY

-551 LYKVYSSPEL
+551 LYKIYSSNEF

-586 LDEDVT
+586 LNENVT
-592 PENEEFNLEEFFEN
+592 GANKEFNLEEFFEN
-606 IDMLVDKNRIDR
+606 IDMLVDKNRVDR
-618 AVYKIDSILPK
+618 VVSKIDSILPK
-629 LSSRAELFSLYLKKN
+629 LSSRSELYSLYLKKN
-644 ELQAKTNGIEQYLK
+644 ELQAKVNGIQKYLK

-672 ELKARIQF
+672 ELKTRIQF
-680 LKTISAKK
+680 LKNILATK

-695 SFVLFFVL
+695 SFVLFFIL

-711 LVDYEYKVDNY
+711 LDDYEYKVDNY
-722 NKDIDFLS
+722 NRDIDFLS
-730 IYDLSSLNDAESMS
+730 IYDLSSLNDAESLL

-776 DQLKS
+776 DELKS

>member
-1 MFRYYKILLILSFAL
+1 MFRYYKILLILSL
-16 STSCDSMKSISSKY
+16 VMISSCDSMKSISSKY

-124 LQALNYILKQ
+124 LQAFNYILKQ

-148 TLIYINLQQYELAKT
+148 TLIYINLQQYELAKSS
-163 LLDKELEDNKLS
+163 LEKELENNKIS
-175 NRNLSLLYDS
+175 KRNLSLLYDS
-185 MSELYYKKGDY
+185 MSELHYKKGDY
-196 AALINSLKKGVKY
+196 AALIKSLKQAVKH
-209 STNQEQIRRSF
+209 SSSQEQIRRSY
-220 FIIGQSFMN
+220 FIIAQSFMN
-229 LNKKDSA
+229 LNKNDSA
-236 SIYFQKSIETKGNNF
+236 SVYFQKSIETKANNF

-264 LKKHEVDEDY
+264 LKKQELDEDY

-286 TSSKINY
+286 ASSKINY

-305 NDSEIQLKKSLKQ
+305 NDSEIQLKRSLKQ
-318 IDDDKNLKVK
+318 MDDDKNLKVK

-335 INLDRK
+335 VNFDRK

-352 VLNITDNNTK
+352 VLNIIDTNTK
-362 DFFKLNKKREKLNS
+362 DFFVLNKKREKLNS
-376 ITDLEKQNE
+376 ITDLEKQNK
-385 LIDSLIYLSTLDLN
+385 LIDSLLYLSTLDSN
-399 QLKEVLSPSQ
+399 KLKEVLSPTQ
-409 DNLETTKKNERTS
+409 NNLEITKDKRVS
-422 NKKSL
+422 NKNSL
-427 GVFYFNNRT
+427 AAFYFNNKT
-436 AIENGKKQFKRL
+436 AIENGKKEFKRL

-459 VISQNIFTSKNTTNR
+459 LISQNIFVSENNSNR
-474 SNKTKSNKLESN
+474 SNEIKSNKLDTN
-486 TFDAKSIP
+486 NFDTKSIP
-494 YTKYQKDSLNKIKNY
+494 YMKYQKDSLNKIKNY

-518 YEYFRDLV
+518 YEYFEDLL
-526 TSENSLLKVDPKI
+526 TSKNNLLKVDPKI
-539 VSENDY
+539 VSKNDY

-551 LYKVYSSPEL
+551 LYKIYSSNEF

-586 LDEDVT
+586 LNEKVT
-592 PENEEFNLEEFFEN
+592 AANEEFSLEEFFEN
-606 IDMLVDKNRIDR
+606 IDMLVDKNRVDR
-618 AVYKIDSILPK
+618 AVSKIDSILPK
-629 LSSRAELFSLYLKKN
+629 LSSRSELYGLYLKKN
-644 ELQAKTNGIEQYLK
+644 ELQAKVKGIEQYLK

-672 ELKARIQF
+672 ELKTRIQF
-680 LKTISAKK
+680 LKNILAKK

-703 NKNEKVKS
+703 NKNEKLKS
-711 LVDYEYKVDNY
+711 LDDYEYKVDNY
-722 NKDIDFLS
+722 NRDIDFLS
-730 IYDLSSLNDAESMS
+730 IYDLSSLNDAESLS

-776 DQLKS
+776 DELKS

>member
-1 MFRYYKILLILSFAL
+1 MFRYYKILLILSLAL
-16 STSCDSMKSISSKY
+16 SASCDSMKSISSKY

-67 TNSLPEYPTK
+67 TNSLPDYPTK

-99 ASNYINDA
+99 DSNYINDA

-124 LQALNYILKQ
+124 LQAFNYILKQ

-148 TLIYINLQQYELAKT
+148 TLIYINLQQYELAKSS
-163 LLDKELEDNKLS
+163 LEKELKDNKIS
-175 NRNLSLLYDS
+175 KRNLSLLYDS
-185 MSELYYKKGDY
+185 MSELHYKKGDY
-196 AALINSLKKGVKY
+196 AALIKSLKKAVKH
-209 STNQEQIRRSF
+209 SSSQEQIRRSY
-220 FIIGQSFMN
+220 FIIAQSFMN
-229 LNKKDSA
+229 LNKNDSA
-236 SIYFQKSIETKGNNF
+236 SVYFQKSIDIKANNF

-264 LKKHEVDEDY
+264 LKKQELDEDY
-274 FNRMLRQPRNLM
+274 FNRMLKQPRNLM
-286 TSSKINY
+286 ASSKINY

-305 NDSEIQLKKSLKQ
+305 NDSEIQLKRSLKK

-335 INLDRK
+335 VNFDRK

-352 VLNITDNNTK
+352 VLNIIDANTK
-362 DFFKLNKKREKLNS
+362 DFFVLNKKREKLNS
-376 ITDLEKQNE
+376 ITDLEKQNK
-385 LIDSLIYLSTLDLN
+385 LIDSLLYLSTLDSN
-399 QLKEVLSPSQ
+399 KLKEVLSPVQ
-409 DNLETTKKNERTS
+409 KNFKITKDKRIS
-422 NKKSL
+422 NQKSL
-427 GVFYFNNRT
+427 GVFYFNNKT

-459 VISQNIFTSKNTTNR
+459 LISQNIFISENNSNR
-474 SNKTKSNKLESN
+474 SNETKSNKLDTN
-486 TFDAKSIP
+486 NFDTKSIP
-494 YTKYQKDSLNKIKNY
+494 YMKYQKDSLNKIKNY

-518 YEYFRDLV
+518 YEYFEDLL
-526 TSENSLLKVDPKI
+526 TSENNLLKVDPKI
-539 VSENDY
+539 VSKNDY

-551 LYKVYSSPEL
+551 LYKIYSSPEF
-561 KNDEKS
+561 KNNEKS

-586 LDEDVT
+586 LNEDVKAA
-592 PENEEFNLEEFFEN
+592 NEEFNLEDFFEN
-606 IDMLVDKNRIDR
+606 IELLIDKNRIDR
-618 AVYKIDSILPK
+618 AVSKIDSILPK
-629 LSSRAELFSLYLKKN
+629 LSSRSELYSLYLKKN
-644 ELQAKTNGIEQYLK
+644 ELQAKVNGIEQYLK

-672 ELKARIQF
+672 ELKTRLQF
-680 LKTISAKK
+680 LKNISNKK
-688 SISIEDD
+688 SISIDDD

-730 IYDLSSLNDAESMS
+730 IYDLSSLNDAESLS

-776 DQLKS
+776 DELKS

>member
-1 MFRYYKILLILSFAL
+1 MFRYYKILLILSLAL

-124 LQALNYILKQ
+124 LQAFNYILKQ

-148 TLIYINLQQYELAKT
+148 TLIYINLQQYELAKSS
-163 LLDKELEDNKLS
+163 LEKELEDNKIS
-175 NRNLSLLYDS
+175 KRNLSLLYDS
-185 MSELYYKKGDY
+185 MSELHYKKRDY
-196 AALINSLKKGVKY
+196 AALIKSLKKAVKY
-209 STNQEQIRRSF
+209 SSSQEQIRRSY
-220 FIIGQSFMN
+220 FIIAQSFMN
-229 LNKKDSA
+229 LNKNDSA
-236 SIYFQKSIETKGNNF
+236 SVYFQKSIDTKANNF

-264 LKKHEVDEDY
+264 LKKQELDEDY

-286 TSSKINY
+286 ASSKINY

-335 INLDRK
+335 VNFDRK

-352 VLNITDNNTK
+352 VLNIIDTNTK
-362 DFFKLNKKREKLNS
+362 DFFVLNKKREKLNS
-376 ITDLEKQNE
+376 ITDLEKQNK
-385 LIDSLIYLSTLDLN
+385 LIDSLLYLSTLDSN
-399 QLKEVLSPSQ
+399 KLKEVLSPVQ
-409 DNLETTKKNERTS
+409 NNFEITKDKRTS
-422 NKKSL
+422 NQKSL
-427 GVFYFNNRT
+427 GVFYFNNKT

-459 VISQNIFTSKNTTNR
+459 LISQNIFISENNSNR
-474 SNKTKSNKLESN
+474 SNETKSNKLDTN
-486 TFDAKSIP
+486 NFDTKSIP
-494 YTKYQKDSLNKIKNY
+494 YMKYQKDSLNKIKNY

-518 YEYFRDLV
+518 YEYFEDLV
-526 TSENSLLKVDPKI
+526 TSENNLLKVDPKI
-539 VSENDY
+539 VSKNDY

-551 LYKVYSSPEL
+551 LYKIYSSPEF
-561 KNDEKS
+561 KNNEKS

-586 LDEDVT
+586 LNEDVKAA
-592 PENEEFNLEEFFEN
+592 NEEFNLEEFFEN
-606 IDMLVDKNRIDR
+606 IELLVDKNRIDR
-618 AVYKIDSILPK
+618 AVSKIDSILPK
-629 LSSRAELFSLYLKKN
+629 LSSRSELYSLYLKKN
-644 ELQAKTNGIEQYLK
+644 ELQAKVNGIEQYLK

-672 ELKARIQF
+672 ELKTRVQF
-680 LKTISAKK
+680 LKNISAKK

-730 IYDLSSLNDAESMS
+730 IYDLSSLNDAESLS

-776 DQLKS
+776 DELKS

>member
-1 MFRYYKILLILSFAL
+1 MFRYYKIVLILSLAL
-16 STSCDSMKSISSKY
+16 IASCDSMKSISSKY

-67 TNSLPEYPTK
+67 TSSLPEYPTK

-124 LQALNYILKQ
+124 LQAFNYILKQ

-148 TLIYINLQQYELAKT
+148 TLIYINLQQYELAKSS
-163 LLDKELEDNKLS
+163 LEKELEDNKIS
-175 NRNLSLLYDS
+175 KRNLSLLYDS
-185 MSELYYKKGDY
+185 MSELYHKKGDY
-196 AALINSLKKGVKY
+196 TELIKSLKKAVKY
-209 STNQEQIRRSF
+209 SSNQEQIRRSF
-220 FIIGQSFMN
+220 FIIAQSFMN
-229 LNKKDSA
+229 LNKNDSA
-236 SIYFQKSIETKGNNF
+236 SVYFQKSIDTKANNF
-251 SDIYLDANLKLSL
+251 TDIYLDANLKLSL
-264 LKKHEVDEDY
+264 LKKQEFDEDY

-286 TSSKINY
+286 ASSKINY

-305 NDSEIQLKKSLKQ
+305 NDSEIQLKKSMKQ

-328 VYNKLFE
+328 VYIKLFE
-335 INLDRK
+335 INLNRK

-352 VLNITDNNTK
+352 VLNIIDTNTK
-362 DFFKLNKKREKLNS
+362 DFFVLNKKREKLES
-376 ITDLEKQNE
+376 IADLEKQNK
-385 LIDSLIYLSTLDLN
+385 LIDSLLYLSTLDSN
-399 QLKEVLSPSQ
+399 KLKEVLSPAQ
-409 DNLETTKKNERTS
+409 NNFELVKDKRTS
-422 NKKSL
+422 NQKNL
-427 GVFYFNNRT
+427 GVFYFNNKT
-436 AIENGKKQFKRL
+436 AIENGKKQFTRL

-459 VISQNIFTSKNTTNR
+459 LISQNIFISENNSNR
-474 SNKTKSNKLESN
+474 SNEKKSNKLDTN
-486 TFDAKSIP
+486 NFDTKSIP
-494 YTKYQKDSLNKIKNY
+494 YMNYQKDSLNKIKNY

-518 YEYFRDLV
+518 YEYFKDLL
-526 TSENSLLKVDPKI
+526 TSENNLLKVDPKI
-539 VSENDY
+539 VSKNDY

-551 LYKVYSSPEL
+551 LYKIYSSPEF
-561 KNDEKS
+561 KNNEKS
-567 KELKNLIL
+567 KELKNSIL

-586 LDEDVT
+586 LNEEVT
-592 PENEEFNLEEFFEN
+592 AAIEEFNLEEFFEN

-618 AVYKIDSILPK
+618 AVSKIDSILPK
-629 LSSRAELFSLYLKKN
+629 LRSRGELYSMYLKKN
-644 ELQAKTNGIEQYLK
+644 ELQAKVNGIEQYVK

-672 ELKARIQF
+672 ELKRRLQF
-680 LKTISAKK
+680 LKNISDKK
-688 SISIEDD
+688 SISIDDD

-703 NKNEKVKS
+703 NKNEKLKS

-730 IYDLSSLNDAESMS
+730 IYDLSSLNDAESLS

-776 DQLKS
+776 DELKS

>member
-1 MFRYYKILLILSFAL
+1 MFRYYKILLILSL
-16 STSCDSMKSISSKY
+16 VMISSCDSMKSISSKY

-43 LDQLRNSYKDNF
+43 IDQLRNSYKNNF

-124 LQALNYILKQ
+124 LQAFNYILKQ
-134 DVKSNIWLEAFYWR
+134 DVKSDIWFEAFYWR

-163 LLDKELEDNKLS
+163 SIDKELEDNKLS

-185 MSELYYKKGDY
+185 MSELYYKKGNY
-196 AALINSLKKGVKY
+196 AALIKSLKKAVKY

-229 LNKKDSA
+229 LNKNDSA
-236 SIYFQKSIETKGNNF
+236 SVYFQKSIETKGNNF
-251 SDIYLDANLKLSL
+251 TDIYLDANLKLSL
-264 LKKHEVDEDY
+264 LKKYEFDKDY

-286 TSSKINY
+286 ASSKINY

-352 VLNITDNNTK
+352 VLNIIDNNTK
-362 DFFKLNKKREKLNS
+362 DFFTLNKKREKLNS
-376 ITDLEKQNE
+376 ITDLEKQNK
-385 LIDSLIYLSTLDLN
+385 LIDSLLYLSTLDSN
-399 QLKEVLSPSQ
+399 KLKEVLSPSQ
-409 DNLETTKKNERTS
+409 NNFEITKYERTS
-422 NKKSL
+422 NQNSL
-427 GVFYFNNRT
+427 GVFYFNNKT

-459 VISQNIFTSKNTTNR
+459 VISQNIFISENNSNR
-474 SNKTKSNKLESN
+474 SNNTISNKLESN
-486 TFDAKSIP
+486 NFNTKSIP
-494 YTKYQKDSLNKIKNY
+494 YKKSQKDSLNKIKNY

-518 YEYFRDLV
+518 YEYFEDLL
-526 TSENSLLKVDPKI
+526 TSENNLLKVDPKI
-539 VSENDY
+539 VNENDY

-551 LYKVYSSPEL
+551 LYKIYNSPEL

-567 KELKNLIL
+567 KELKNIIL
-575 NNYPN
+575 SIYPN

-586 LDEDVT
+586 LNNDGT
-592 PENEEFNLEEFFEN
+592 PANKDFNLEKFFEN
-606 IDMLVDKNRIDR
+606 IELFVDKNKINI
-618 AVYKIDSILPK
+618 AVSKIDSILPK
-629 LSSRAELFSLYLKKN
+629 LSSRSELYSLYLKKN
-644 ELQAKTNGIEQYLK
+644 ELQAKVNGIEKYLN
-658 SLNELVEIFPEKSI
+658 SLSELVEIFPEKSI
-672 ELKARIQF
+672 ELDTRIQF
-680 LKTISAKK
+680 LKTILAKK
-688 SISIEDD
+688 SISIDDD

-711 LVDYEYKVDNY
+711 LADYEYKVDNY
-722 NKDIDFLS
+722 NKDIDLLS
-730 IYDLSSLNDAESMS
+730 IYDLSSLNDAKFLS

-756 NKYFVISTPQ
+756 NKYFVISTSQ

>member
-1 MFRYYKILLILSFAL
+1 MFRYYKILLILSLAL
-16 STSCDSMKSISSKY
+16 STSCDSMKSVSSKY

-55 WDIIPVIVDNNI
+55 WAIIPVIVDNNI

-124 LQALNYILKQ
+124 LQAFNYILKQ

-148 TLIYINLQQYELAKT
+148 TLIYINLQQYELAKSS
-163 LLDKELEDNKLS
+163 LEKELKDNKIS
-175 NRNLSLLYDS
+175 KRNLSLLYDS
-185 MSELYYKKGDY
+185 MSELHYKKGDY
-196 AALINSLKKGVKY
+196 SALIKSLKKAVKY
-209 STNQEQIRRSF
+209 SSSQEQIRRSY
-220 FIIGQSFMN
+220 FIIAQSFMN
-229 LNKKDSA
+229 LNKNDSA
-236 SIYFQKSIETKGNNF
+236 SVYFQKSIDTKANNF
-251 SDIYLDANLKLSL
+251 SEIYLDANLKLSL
-264 LKKHEVDEDY
+264 LKKRDLDEDY

-286 TSSKINY
+286 ASSKINY

-305 NDSEIQLKKSLKQ
+305 NDSEIQLKRSLKQ
-318 IDDDKNLKVK
+318 MDDDKNLKVK

-335 INLDRK
+335 INFDRK

-352 VLNITDNNTK
+352 VLNIIDTNTK
-362 DFFKLNKKREKLNS
+362 DFFVLNKKREKLNS
-376 ITDLEKQNE
+376 ITDLEKQNK
-385 LIDSLIYLSTLDLN
+385 LIDSLLYLSTLDSN
-399 QLKEVLSPSQ
+399 KLKEVLSPAQ
-409 DNLETTKKNERTS
+409 NNFEITKDKRTL
-422 NKKSL
+422 NQKSL

-459 VISQNIFTSKNTTNR
+459 VISQNIFISENNSNR
-474 SNKTKSNKLESN
+474 SNEKKSNKLDTN
-486 TFDAKSIP
+486 NFDTKSIP
-494 YTKYQKDSLNKIKNY
+494 YMKYQKDSLNKIKNY

-518 YEYFRDLV
+518 YEYFEDLL
-526 TSENSLLKVDPKI
+526 TSENNLLKVDPKI
-539 VSENDY
+539 VSKNDY

-551 LYKVYSSPEL
+551 LYKIYSSPEF
-561 KNDEKS
+561 KNIEKS

-586 LDEDVT
+586 LNEDLT
-592 PENEEFNLEEFFEN
+592 TANEQFNLEEFFEK
-606 IDMLVDKNRIDR
+606 IDLLVDKNRIDR
-618 AVYKIDSILPK
+618 AVSKIDSILPK
-629 LSSRAELFSLYLKKN
+629 LSSRPELYSLYFKKN
-644 ELQAKTNGIEQYLK
+644 ELQAKVNGIEQYLK

-672 ELKARIQF
+672 ELKTRLQF
-680 LKTISAKK
+680 LKTISDKK
-688 SISIEDD
+688 SILIDDD

-730 IYDLSSLNDAESMS
+730 IYDLSSLNDAESLS

-776 DQLKS
+776 DELKS